1 MNSGG
6 SKLGVRVIIG
16 YVILFVAVWLVT
28 AVLGVGVNQIMTRLA
43 VTANVRIFVGR
54 TLSRGGMLAA
64 VLLLSAFALRRTTGL
79 RARDVMFS
87 LHLGWWKDLVFGCG
101 LSAVIMLVLF
111 GIEVGAGWLVNEG
124 WALQGE
130 PTDAWLRTLWVS
142 LLVNLLAAVGE
153 EVMYR
158 GYLLT
163 GLSKAWGKLVGLL
176 VMAILFALPH
186 ILVTGAE
193 ETHWGVFI
201 VLLVLLGFMLGWAY
215 LRTRSLW
222 LPIGIHFAW
231 NLFQD
236 DMLNLPGDGTGES
249 LFGLL
254 TEQQGPDWIVG
265 TSYGI
270 EVGLAGALAVVMSV
284 IGIWICTAR
293 KARQVVEGSDSGGL
307 RSGRW

>member
-1 MNSGG
+1 MNPRG
-6 SKLGVRVIIG
+6 SRLGVRVIIG
-16 YVILFVAVWLVT
+16 YVIVFAAVWIAT
-28 AVLGVGVNQIMTRLA
+28 AVLGVGVNRIMTWLA
-43 VTANVRIFVGR
+43 ATDNVRIFVGR

-87 LHLGWWKDLVFGCG
+87 LHPRWWKDLVFGCG
-101 LSAVIMLVLF
+101 LSAAIMLVLF
-111 GIEVGAGWLVNEG
+111 GIEAGAGWLVNEG
-124 WALQGE
+124 WFLRGE

-142 LLVNLLAAVGE
+142 LLANLLAAVGE

-163 GLSKAWGKLVGLL
+163 GLSKAWGKPAGLL

-201 VLLVLLGFMLGWAY
+201 VLLALPGLMLGWAY

-222 LPIGIHFAW
+222 LPIGIHFTW
-231 NLFQD
+231 NLFQAD
-236 DMLNLPGDGTGES
+236 VLNLPGDGTGES

-270 EVGLAGALAVVMSV
+270 EVGLAGVLAVVMGV
-284 IGIWICTAR
+284 IGIWIWTAR
-293 KARQVVEGSDSGGL
+293 KARRMQVIGQRPCSGT
-307 RSGRW
+307 